1 MRSSTPRRTKGRRR
15 LLLTAVLTAV
25 TVSASGCV
33 FLPSLVGG
41 DSPPPDAPGETESA
55 PEGESH
61 TDYEEATPTTP
72 RSTTTPDS
80 DPEGV
85 AQPDEAGD
93 WPEEIPK
100 PPGEPSPYSD
110 TAEFYLVPADRETF
124 EAYVE
129 DLLSLPDV
137 EERDTSDSSYDIAWL
152 YIGDYDVFVMFHDD
166 SDQLSVTITPRR

>member
-1 MRSSTPRRTKGRRR
+1 MGRRNR
-15 LLLTAVLTAV
+15 KLLLTALLTAV
-25 TVSASGCV
+25 TASVSGCI
-33 FLPSLVGG
+33 FLPSLAGG
-41 DSPPPDAPGETESA
+41 NAPPHEAPGETESA
-55 PEGESH
+55 HDGDTPSEFEGATPAPPRGTTSPEGQR
-61 TDYEEATPTTP
+61 EETTA
-72 RSTTTPDS
+72 PDAV
-80 DPEGV
+80 D
-85 AQPDEAGD
+85 D

-110 TAEFYLVPADRETF
+110 TAEFYLVPADRGTF

-129 DLLSLPDV
+129 ELLALPDV